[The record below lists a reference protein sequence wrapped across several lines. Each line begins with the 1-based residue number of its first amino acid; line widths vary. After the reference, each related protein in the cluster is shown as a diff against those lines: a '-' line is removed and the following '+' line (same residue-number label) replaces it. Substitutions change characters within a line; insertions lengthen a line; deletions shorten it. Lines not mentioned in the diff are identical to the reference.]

1 MEKIEMPRKD
11 LEKSREYQRKWYIKK
26 HPNVKRRFSGYYDF
40 ETHRELAMSSGV
52 ENMREWIECSKL
64 GLLPDGIHSHPEK
77 AFGRK

>member
-1 MEKIEMPRKD
+1 MPRKD